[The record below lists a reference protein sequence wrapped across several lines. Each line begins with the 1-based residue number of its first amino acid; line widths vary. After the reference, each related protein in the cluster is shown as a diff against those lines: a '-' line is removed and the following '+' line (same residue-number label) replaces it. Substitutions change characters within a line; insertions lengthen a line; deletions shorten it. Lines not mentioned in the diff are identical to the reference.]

1 MTPGAQDT
9 KRGVAPVATQIAE
22 MTHVEGGSLRMGS
35 EDFYTEERCR
45 LSGQHARTR
54 RMIPR
59 YARRLAITC
68 VVWRH
73 GHQMGSMSSS
83 TKSLQNSH
91 LQAFYLLHIPCL
103 LHTRC
108 AHAIG
113 PPG

>member
-35 EDFYTEERCR
+35 EDFFPEERCR
-45 LSGQHARTR
+45 LYGQHASTR

-73 GHQMGSMSSS
+73 GHQMGSMNFRRRSECAFAGLLSAAP
-83 TKSLQNSH
+83 SLPS
-91 LQAFYLLHIPCL
+91 P
-103 LHTRC
+103 
-108 AHAIG
+108 
-113 PPG
+113 